1 MKFRITMKD
10 SDGAYE
16 CIQEEAEKSL
26 ASIEGLNDDE
36 RESLLDKRVEMLRET
51 SDRFMSYGE
60 YLTVEFDTESK
71 TATVIKDRS

>member
-10 SDGAYE
+10 PDGAYE